1 MKKAVLF
8 LAACLVSANAFAQE
22 IPEVPELD
30 ESKFEI
36 IRDLSDKT
44 TSFGGEAP
52 FYATEKVA
60 VRASAHYTL
69 PQDQGSV
76 QNSTEQHTD
85 DKRTYGVGVSVTFA
99 L

>member
-22 IPEVPELD
+22 IPEVPEPD
-30 ESKFEI
+30 ESKFQV

-44 TSFGGEAP
+44 TSIGGEAP
-52 FYATEKVA
+52 FYATDKVA
-60 VRASAHYTL
+60 VRANARYIL
-69 PQDQGSV
+69 PSDQGSA
-76 QNSTEQHTD
+76 QTEESKRD
-85 DKRTYGVGVSVTFA
+85 DKRTYGIGVSVTFA

>member
-22 IPEVPELD
+22 IPEVPEPD
-30 ESKFEI
+30 ESKFQV

-52 FYATEKVA
+52 FYATDKVA
-60 VRASAHYTL
+60 VRANARYTL
-69 PQDQGSV
+69 PSDQGSA
-76 QNSTEQHTD
+76 QTEESKRD
-85 DKRTYGVGVSVTFA
+85 DKRTYGIGVSVTFA

>member
-1 MKKAVLF
+1 MKKTVLF

-30 ESKFEI
+30 ESKFQV

-44 TSFGGEAP
+44 TSIGGEAP
-52 FYATEKVA
+52 FYATDKVA
-60 VRASAHYTL
+60 VRANARYTL
-69 PQDQGSV
+69 PPDQGSA
-76 QNSTEQHTD
+76 QTEESKRD
-85 DKRTYGVGVSVTFA
+85 DKRTYGIGVSVTFA

>member
-44 TSFGGEAP
+44 TSIGGEAP
-52 FYATEKVA
+52 FYATDKVA
-60 VRASAHYTL
+60 VRASARYIL
-69 PQDQGSV
+69 PPDQGSA
-76 QNSTEQHTD
+76 QTEENKRD
-85 DKRTYGVGVSVTFA
+85 DKRTYGIGVSVTFA

>member
-52 FYATEKVA
+52 FYATDKVA
-60 VRASAHYTL
+60 VRASARYIL
-69 PQDQGSV
+69 PPDQGSA
-76 QNSTEQHTD
+76 QTEENKRD
-85 DKRTYGVGVSVTFA
+85 DKRTYGIGFSVTFA

>member
-1 MKKAVLF
+1 
-8 LAACLVSANAFAQE
+8 
-22 IPEVPELD
+22 
-30 ESKFEI
+30 KFQV

-44 TSFGGEAP
+44 KSIGGEAP
-52 FYATEKVA
+52 FYATDKVA
-60 VRASAHYTL
+60 VRASAKYTL

-85 DKRTYGVGVSVTFA
+85 DKRSYGIGVSVTFA

>member
-1 MKKAVLF
+1 MKKAALF

-30 ESKFEI
+30 ESKFQV

-44 TSFGGEAP
+44 TSIGGEAP
-52 FYATEKVA
+52 FYATDKVA
-60 VRASAHYTL
+60 VRANARYTL
-69 PQDQGSV
+69 PPDQGSA
-76 QNSTEQHTD
+76 QTEESKRD
-85 DKRTYGVGVSVTFA
+85 DKRTYGIGVSVTFA